1 MVIDTS
7 AIVAIALDESEAETF
22 EQRIA
27 DSPVRLISA
36 ATVLE
41 AAMVIETRLGEPGGV
56 ELDLWLLKAGVEIVA
71 VDAEQADQARRAWRR
86 FGKGRHPAG
95 LNCRRLLLLCPVGP
109 DAGAPALQGR
119 RFLQDRH
126 RSGLNIAASVSPP
139 RPRRSAKPSRGREG
153 GFRPPANCLRPQA
166 GVKPEGERSE
176 RMGPG

>member
-7 AIVAIALDESEAETF
+7 AIVAIALNEPEAQTF

-71 VDAEQADQARRAWRR
+71 VDAEQADQARRAWRH

-95 LNCRRLLLLCPVGP
+95 LNFGDCLSYSLSALAQEPLLFKG
-109 DAGAPALQGR
+109 DDFSR
-119 RFLQDRH
+119 TD
-126 RSGLNIAASVSPP
+126 IEAA
-139 RPRRSAKPSRGREG
+139 
-153 GFRPPANCLRPQA
+153 
-166 GVKPEGERSE
+166 
-176 RMGPG
+176 